1 MHSAARLDRAVMP
14 EIRLPGDIQR
24 RPEAFQL
31 GDGAVTNHPGN
42 IAKIVLERGNGWP
55 TSLFEAVASLSPR
68 IPWPIGRGLYLKG
81 QQLVAT
87 QGGQFVGEVKR
98 KWSVFVEYKKEV
110 RRDPQKVLKKVDAL
124 LNVRFAAPA
133 SRGELAREA
142 GHDGSP
148 IESIHVVLPPWS

>member
-1 MHSAARLDRAVMP
+1 MP
-14 EIRLPGDIQR
+14 EIRLPGNIQGR
-24 RPEAFQL
+24 RQAFQL

-42 IAKIVLERGNGWP
+42 VAKIVLERGNSWP
-55 TSLFEAVASLSPR
+55 VGLFEAVASLSPR
-68 IPWPIGRGLYLKG
+68 IPWPVRGGLYLKG

-110 RRDPQKVLKKVDAL
+110 RWDPQKVLKKVDAL

-133 SRGELAREA
+133 SRGAGARPRS
-142 GHDGSP
+142 GSRRRRD
-148 IESIHVVLPPWS
+148 